1 MTIKSVCVYCASSRS
16 VPGPK
21 RELARRV
28 GKGLARRGMRL
39 VYGGASIGM
48 MGEVADAALSEGGEV
63 VGVIPE
69 GLMAAE
75 VAHAGLTELIVTKD
89 MHSRKMAMFEMSG
102 AFVSLP
108 GGLGTL
114 EETLEI
120 ITWKY
125 LGIHIRPVIILNHG
139 GFFDDLLAQFARCR
153 REGVMREGLEGLWRV
168 CGSVEEAL
176 EALAPGFSGKV

>member
-1 MTIKSVCVYCASSRS
+1 MKIKSVCVYCASNRT
-16 VPGPK
+16 VPPDK
-21 RELARRV
+21 RDLAWRF

-39 VYGGASIGM
+39 VYGGASIGL
-48 MGEVADAALSEGGEV
+48 MGAVADAVLSEGGDV
-63 VGVIPE
+63 IGVIPE

-75 VAHAGLTELIVTKD
+75 VAHAGLTELIVTRD
-89 MHSRKMAMFEMSG
+89 MHSRKMAMFEMSD

-125 LGIHIRPVIILNHG
+125 LGIHIRPVVILNHG
-139 GFFDDLLAQFARCR
+139 GFFDDLLAQFDRCR

-168 CGSVEEAL
+168 LGSVDEAL
-176 EALAPGFSGKV
+176 EVLAPGFSGRA

>member
-1 MTIKSVCVYCASSRS
+1 MR
-16 VPGPK
+16 
-21 RELARRV
+21 RLARLV
-28 GKGLARRGMRL
+28 GTGLAERGIRL

-48 MGEVADAALSEGGEV
+48 MGEVADAVLSGGGEA

-69 GLMAAE
+69 NLMIKE
-75 VAHAGLTELIVTKD
+75 VAHEGLTELVVTED
-89 MHSRKMAMFEMSG
+89 MHSRKMKMFELSD

-125 LGIHIRPVIILNHG
+125 LGIHIRPVILLNHE
-139 GFFDDLLAQFARCR
+139 GFFDNLLAQFARCR
-153 REGVMREGLEGLWRV
+153 EDGVMREGLEGLWRV
-168 CGSVEEAL
+168 CSDIDEL
-176 EALAPGFSGKV
+176 FSALAA